1 MVGHGEVEKLSKKV
15 HVPWFDAL
23 LGSSQREE
31 LQPDQTVERTPQTK
45 SPSRH
50 QSGKRGK
57 KMGDVRVG
65 KKQFLLKVK
74 LQKVNSTLNKKVD
87 STPGRWTGEPAANNT
102 KTTVSRQGAATD
114 SVVRD
119 VFFFSQRPTS
129 TAKSEE
135 EKAKLAVLRTIS
147 KMLKQNQLI
156 RQRLATVSR
165 GCTTD

>member
-1 MVGHGEVEKLSKKV
+1 MSEKV
-15 HVPWFDAL
+15 QVPWFDSL

-31 LQPDQTVERTPQTK
+31 PQPDQTVDRTPQTK

-50 QSGKRGK
+50 QSGKRGN
-57 KMGDVRVG
+57 KMGHVRVG
-65 KKQFLLKVK
+65 KKRFLLKVN
-74 LQKVNSTLNKKVD
+74 LQKVNRTLNKKVD
-87 STPGRWTGEPAANNT
+87 NTPGRWTGEPATNYT
-102 KTTVSRQGAATD
+102 KTTVSRQGAATASD

-129 TAKSEE
+129 TAKNEKEE
-135 EKAKLAVLRTIS
+135 AKLAVLRTIS

-165 GCTTD
+165 GCTD